1 MQFKM
6 LQYELEMYHDVE
18 VMADLPVN
26 TIIDITGIYPF
37 QTQLWLRFCNH
48 VMKFFIAGNTFMLI
62 LYKVSISL

>member
-37 QTQLWLRFCNH
+37 QTQL
-48 VMKFFIAGNTFMLI
+48 
-62 LYKVSISL
+62 

>member
-26 TIIDITGIYPF
+26 TIDITGIYPF
-37 QTQLWLRFCNH
+37 QTQLL
-48 VMKFFIAGNTFMLI
+48 
-62 LYKVSISL
+62 